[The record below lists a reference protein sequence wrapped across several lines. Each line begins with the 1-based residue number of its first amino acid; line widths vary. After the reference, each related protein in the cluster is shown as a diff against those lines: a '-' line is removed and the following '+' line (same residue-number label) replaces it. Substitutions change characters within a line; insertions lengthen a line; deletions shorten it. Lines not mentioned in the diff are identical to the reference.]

1 MLYWIIYY
9 IFCNYIL
16 YTVYTLDRLVMCKK
30 QNKASDLVF
39 DKFHLIN
46 FQEDHLV
53 DSDEIPSTK
62 DLCELKELPNV
73 MKH

>member
-1 MLYWIIYY
+1 
-9 IFCNYIL
+9 
-16 YTVYTLDRLVMCKK
+16 MCKK